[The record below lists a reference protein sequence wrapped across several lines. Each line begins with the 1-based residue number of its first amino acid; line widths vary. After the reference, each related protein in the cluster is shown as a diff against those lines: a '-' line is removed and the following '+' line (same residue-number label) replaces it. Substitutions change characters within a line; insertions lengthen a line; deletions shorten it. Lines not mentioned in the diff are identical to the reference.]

1 MFYRARSKLFNFT
14 DYYKRNRLLKKKK
27 KKEKNNGKIMDF
39 VSHLLNE
46 PIKIRNMNIF
56 V

>member
-14 DYYKRNRLLKKKK
+14 DYYKRNRLLKKK
-27 KKEKNNGKIMDF
+27 IMDL